1 MSMNHATLPATTF
14 RTGVS
19 LHQLRKMSFTR
30 MAKNMNPRRSWM
42 ILPAH
47 EPDAATRCQDVRPDV
62 AVLDLE
68 YSVPPKHKE
77 ATRTSLDKLVRML
90 GGGQIETFVR
100 IERETRWADTRAAM
114 HRGIKG
120 IVFPGPEEPEEVAE
134 LGELITAMEKERGL
148 DPGITEL
155 VLMLESAR
163 GFWNAAS
170 LAAASPRVCALG
182 VGRIDLTMQLG
193 PVPQGEFRLY
203 RFLMTRALVAAR
215 MLGKQPL
222 GAFWRPGTRGGV
234 ASAGETLKA
243 AREAMLMGFTG
254 CLCATP
260 EQVATVNAGFAAS

>member
-1 MSMNHATLPATTF
+1 
-14 RTGVS
+14 
-19 LHQLRKMSFTR
+19 
-30 MAKNMNPRRSWM
+30 MAETVKPRRSWL

-47 EPDAATRCQDVRPDV
+47 DAAAVTRCQEFKPDV

-68 YSVPPKHKE
+68 YSVPPKSKD
-77 ATRTSLDKLVRML
+77 AARAGLAALVRAI
-90 GGGQIETFVR
+90 GDSETETFVR
-100 IERETRWADTRAAM
+100 VDRDTRWADVRAAM

-120 IVFPGPEEPEEVAE
+120 IVFPGPEEPAEVTE
-134 LGELITAMEKERGL
+134 LGELITALEKERGA
-148 DPGITEL
+148 DPGTTEL

-163 GFWNAAS
+163 GYWNAAS
-170 LAAASPRVCALG
+170 LAAASPRVTALG

-222 GAFWRPGTRGGV
+222 GALWRPGSRGGV
-234 ASAGETLKA
+234 ASKDSTAKA
-243 AREAMLMGFTG
+243 AQEGRLLGFTG

-260 EQVATVNAGFAAS
+260 EQVAAVNEGYR